1 MLLSALTAI
10 SRDMLQAVKSV
21 TTLMFW
27 LTPILWSAD
36 NLPSPAK
43 QVVMA
48 NPITYIV
55 SGYRNAF
62 VYQRW
67 FYQDW
72 QYMLYFWG
80 VVAILALLASF
91 IFTKLEPEFAD
102 VL

>member
-1 MLLSALTAI
+1 
-10 SRDMLQAVKSV
+10 
-21 TTLMFW
+21 MFW

-36 NLPSPAK
+36 NLPRPLK

-62 VYQRW
+62 VYERW

-80 VVAILALLASF
+80 VMSRSWHSWRASSSRSSSPSSPTSSRRLAV
-91 IFTKLEPEFAD
+91 E
-102 VL
+102 